1 MQSVRHVAARI
12 MIEMMKVADFT
23 STGRSSSR
31 IHVLKTQSVRRKKER
46 GMMGTVLRDERF
58 KGISQLNE

>member
-1 MQSVRHVAARI
+1 
-12 MIEMMKVADFT
+12 MIEMMEVADFT